1 MKQEPYLFPLPPH
14 ISQTKLNNILNN
26 ILNLYQ
32 NFYKDK
38 YFKDEELGH
47 LSITAIGFEDI
58 YIDKKFMTISNNQI
72 YIDKT
77 LKLFFIFNNLFLK
90 KFKESLF
97 LKKTNHPEIN
107 INLSYSCYFKKLT
120 FEFKYEL
127 RNIKG
132 ERALIYVDYEIL
144 NNILI
149 ISIVKKRM
157 VIKHKINVDCSE
169 TIIKNLL
176 NSILYVHII

>member
-14 ISQTKLNNILNN
+14 ISQTKLTN

-77 LKLFFIFNNLFLK
+77 LKLFFIFNNLILK
-90 KFKESLF
+90 NFKESLF
-97 LKKTNHPEIN
+97 LKEINHPEIN
-107 INLSYSCYFKKLT
+107 INLSYAYYLKKPT

-127 RNIKG
+127 RNI
-132 ERALIYVDYEIL
+132 ERKRERVLIYVDYEIL

-176 NSILYVHII
+176 NPILYVHII